1 MKRGLAILILLA
13 AFGAGS
19 ESAAAE
25 PGPLL
30 PPLPP
35 RQLMTQVGAPVA
47 PARSFHSG
55 FVVEASNGYRVGVMT
70 FGDAVVLVVFRGDQ
84 RHFKRISETAYLAR
98 GIAAPERLQATF
110 GRFGKVSMRFR
121 ESRHRPWIG
130 KRRRCHGAGRFVKRR
145 GVFVGNLRF
154 KGEDGYVSV
163 RVHRAKGA
171 VLTVAEK
178 CRRHENRRA
187 RRMGAGAGAGPFFL
201 PPYAALFANSRDGV
215 NTAAILALQFR
226 DRMTLISSAE
236 EARSKLAIIRLALL
250 RKRGGIRVNE
260 AVTAAKLS
268 ATAPFHG
275 TGRYR
280 AAPDGTVTWGGDLSV
295 NFPGVPRFPLTGPE
309 FEVFLEVPF

>member
-13 AFGAGS
+13 ALGAGS
-19 ESAAAE
+19 EGAAAE

-55 FVVEASNGYRVGVMT
+55 FVVEASNGYKVGVMT

-98 GIAAPERLQATF
+98 GIVAPERLQATF

-121 ESRHRPWIG
+121 ESRHRPWVG
-130 KRRRCHGAGRFVKRR
+130 KRRRCRGDGRFVKRR

-171 VLTVAEK
+171 VLTLAEK

-187 RRMGAGAGAGPFFL
+187 RRRTAASGEEPFL
-201 PPYAALFANSRDGV
+201 APPQSALFATSRDGV
-215 NTAAILALQFR
+215 DTTGILALQYR
-226 DRMTLISSAE
+226 GKMILLSTAE
-236 EARSKLAIIRLALL
+236 EARSKLAIVRIALV
-250 RKRGGIRVNE
+250 RTRASIPVNE

-268 ATAPFHG
+268 APAPFHG
-275 TGRYR
+275 TGRYH
-280 AAPDGTVTWGGDLSV
+280 AAPDGTVTWSGNLSV
-295 NFPGVPRFPLTGPE
+295 DFPGAPRYPLTGPE
-309 FEVFLEVPF
+309 FAAFIEVPF